1 MCSKLHE
8 VMNNGDENERTPEAL
23 RARFEPH
30 LMETFHEQRVLFEEG
45 RIRLHATAQL
55 ECDEWGVSVRLEPET
70 DRDPFTVSGAWEIL
84 SVWRNRVGAAYVN
97 WGISVPVVN
106 KEEQ

>member
-1 MCSKLHE
+1 MS
-8 VMNNGDENERTPEAL
+8 NNSDERRTPEVL

-70 DRDPFTVSGAWEIL
+70 DREPFTVSGAWEIL

-97 WGISVPVVN
+97 WGISVPVVC
-106 KEEQ
+106 EEER

>member
-1 MCSKLHE
+1 
-8 VMNNGDENERTPEAL
+8 MNNGDENERNPEAL

-55 ECDEWGVSVRLEPET
+55 ECDAWGVSVRLEPET

-97 WGISVPVVN
+97 WGISIPVGN
-106 KEEQ
+106 QGEQ

>member
-1 MCSKLHE
+1 MSK
-8 VMNNGDENERTPEAL
+8 NSDESRTPEAL
-23 RARFEPH
+23 RAGFEPH

-45 RIRLHATAQL
+45 RIRLHATALL

-84 SVWRNRVGAAYVN
+84 SVWRNRVGAVYVN
-97 WGISVPVVN
+97 WGISVPAS
-106 KEEQ
+106 EDTP

>member
-1 MCSKLHE
+1 MS
-8 VMNNGDENERTPEAL
+8 NTSDESRTQEAL

-55 ECDEWGVSVRLEPET
+55 ECDAWGVSVRLEPET
-70 DRDPFTVSGAWEIL
+70 DREPFTVSGAWEIL
-84 SVWRNRVGAAYVN
+84 SVWRDRLGAAYVN
-97 WGISVPVVN
+97 WGISVPL
-106 KEEQ
+106 QD

>member
-55 ECDEWGVSVRLEPET
+55 ECDAWGVSVRLEPET

-97 WGISVPVVN
+97 WGISIPVGN
-106 KEEQ
+106 QGEQ

>member
-1 MCSKLHE
+1 MSK
-8 VMNNGDENERTPEAL
+8 NSDESRTPEAL

-70 DRDPFTVSGAWEIL
+70 ERDPFTVSGAWEIL
-84 SVWRNRVGAAYVN
+84 SVWKNRVGAAYVG
-97 WGISVPVVN
+97 WGISVPPLA
-106 KEEQ
+106 

>member
-1 MCSKLHE
+1 MS
-8 VMNNGDENERTPEAL
+8 NNSDESRTPEAL

-30 LMETFHEQRVLFEEG
+30 IMETFDDQRVLFEEG

-55 ECDEWGVSVRLEPET
+55 ECDAWGVSVRLEPET

-84 SVWRNRVGAAYVN
+84 SVWRNRLGAAYVN
-97 WGISVPVVN
+97 WGISVPPQ
-106 KEEQ
+106 EEAP

>member
-1 MCSKLHE
+1 MSNTSEKS
-8 VMNNGDENERTPEAL
+8 RTPAAL

-55 ECDEWGVSVRLEPET
+55 ECDAWGVSVRLEPET
-70 DRDPFTVSGAWEIL
+70 DREPFTVSGAWEIL
-84 SVWRNRVGAAYVN
+84 SVWKNRVGAAYVN
-97 WGISVPVVN
+97 WGISVPL
-106 KEEQ
+106 QD

>member
-1 MCSKLHE
+1 MGSKLHE

-45 RIRLHATAQL
+45 RIRLHATAHL
-55 ECDEWGVSVRLEPET
+55 DCDEWGVSVRLEPET
-70 DRDPFTVSGAWEIL
+70 DREPFTVSGAWEIL

>member
-1 MCSKLHE
+1 MSK
-8 VMNNGDENERTPEAL
+8 NTDESRTLEAL

-84 SVWRNRVGAAYVN
+84 SVWRNRLGAAYVS
-97 WGISVPVVN
+97 WGISIP
-106 KEEQ
+106 QQD

>member
-1 MCSKLHE
+1 MS
-8 VMNNGDENERTPEAL
+8 NNSDESRTPEAL

-30 LMETFHEQRVLFEEG
+30 IMETFHDQRVLFDEG

-84 SVWRNRVGAAYVN
+84 SVWRNRLGAAYVN
-97 WGISVPVVN
+97 WGISVPPQ
-106 KEEQ
+106 EEAP

>member
-1 MCSKLHE
+1 MST
-8 VMNNGDENERTPEAL
+8 NSDESRTPEAL

-55 ECDEWGVSVRLEPET
+55 ECDAWGVSVRLEPET
-70 DRDPFTVSGAWEIL
+70 ERDPFTVSGAWEIL
-84 SVWRNRVGAAYVN
+84 SVWKNRVGAAYVS
-97 WGISVPVVN
+97 WGISLPVEN
-106 KEEQ
+106 EEEH

>member
-1 MCSKLHE
+1 MST
-8 VMNNGDENERTPEAL
+8 NSDESRTPEAL

-55 ECDEWGVSVRLEPET
+55 ECDEWGVSVRLEPESE
-70 DRDPFTVSGAWEIL
+70 REPFTVSGAWEIL
-84 SVWRNRVGAAYVN
+84 SVWRNRVGAAYVG
-97 WGISVPVVN
+97 WGISVPAG
-106 KEEQ
+106 EEAP

>member
-1 MCSKLHE
+1 MSK
-8 VMNNGDENERTPEAL
+8 NSDESRTPEAL

-55 ECDEWGVSVRLEPET
+55 ECDEWGVSVRLEPED

-84 SVWRNRVGAAYVN
+84 SAWRNRVGAAYVN
-97 WGISVPVVN
+97 WGISVPP
-106 KEEQ
+106 QD

>member
-1 MCSKLHE
+1 MSK
-8 VMNNGDENERTPEAL
+8 NSDESRTPEAL

-30 LMETFHEQRVLFEEG
+30 LMETFHDQRVLFEEG

-97 WGISVPVVN
+97 WGISVPAP
-106 KEEQ
+106 EETP

>member
-1 MCSKLHE
+1 MS
-8 VMNNGDENERTPEAL
+8 NNSDESSTPEAL

-30 LMETFHEQRVLFEEG
+30 IMETFHDQRVLFEEG

-55 ECDEWGVSVRLEPET
+55 ECDAWGVRVRLEPET

-84 SVWRNRVGAAYVN
+84 SVWRNRLGAAYVN
-97 WGISVPVVN
+97 WGISVPPQ
-106 KEEQ
+106 EEAP

>member
-1 MCSKLHE
+1 MSK
-8 VMNNGDENERTPEAL
+8 NSDESRTSEAL

-97 WGISVPVVN
+97 WGISVPP
-106 KEEQ
+106 KE

>member
-1 MCSKLHE
+1 
-8 VMNNGDENERTPEAL
+8 MNNGDENERTPEAL

>member
-1 MCSKLHE
+1 MS
-8 VMNNGDENERTPEAL
+8 NNSDESRTPEAL

-30 LMETFHEQRVLFEEG
+30 LMETFHDQRVLFEEG

-55 ECDEWGVSVRLEPET
+55 ECDEWGVSVRLEPES

-97 WGISVPVVN
+97 WGISVPPQ
-106 KEEQ
+106 EEAP

>member
-1 MCSKLHE
+1 MS
-8 VMNNGDENERTPEAL
+8 NTSDESRTPEAL

-97 WGISVPVVN
+97 WGISVPVVC
-106 KEEQ
+106 EEDR

>member
-1 MCSKLHE
+1 MSK
-8 VMNNGDENERTPEAL
+8 NIDESRTPEAL

-55 ECDEWGVSVRLEPET
+55 VCDEWGVSVRLEHET
-70 DRDPFTVSGAWEIL
+70 DWDPFTVSGAWEIL
-84 SVWRNRVGAAYVN
+84 SVWRNRLGAAYVS
-97 WGISVPVVN
+97 WGISIP
-106 KEEQ
+106 QQD

>member
-1 MCSKLHE
+1 MST
-8 VMNNGDENERTPEAL
+8 NSDESRTPEAL

-55 ECDEWGVSVRLEPET
+55 ECDEWGVSVRLEPES
-70 DRDPFTVSGAWEIL
+70 DREPFTVSGAWEIL
-84 SVWRNRVGAAYVN
+84 SVWKNRVGAAYVS
-97 WGISVPVVN
+97 WGISLPVEN
-106 KEEQ
+106 EEEH